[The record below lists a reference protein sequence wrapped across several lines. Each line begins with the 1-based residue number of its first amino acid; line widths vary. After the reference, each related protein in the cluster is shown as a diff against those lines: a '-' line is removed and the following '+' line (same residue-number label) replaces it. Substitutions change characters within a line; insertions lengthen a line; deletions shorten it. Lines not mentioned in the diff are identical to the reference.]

1 MEPRQAGRV
10 RAAPLPPPGR
20 GRGALV
26 IIAAVRPCS
35 FVDWPGR
42 LAAVVFTQGCNL
54 ACRYC
59 HNPAL
64 VPARA
69 ARRVAEGEV
78 IELLEARRGRLDG
91 VVVTGGEPTL
101 HAGLAAFLSR
111 VKARGFAVKLDTNG
125 TRPEVV
131 AALLMA
137 GLVDHLAVDLKA
149 LPPAAR
155 WLTGSDAQPV
165 GARRCLELALAA
177 GVEHEVRT
185 TLASP
190 VHDAAQLDGLASLAS
205 GAQRWA
211 VQRFRPGGHLD
222 EASGLAPPDEH
233 LLRAA
238 RRAAA
243 AHGVALRVR

>member
-1 MEPRQAGRV
+1 M
-10 RAAPLPPPGR
+10 
-20 GRGALV
+20 
-26 IIAAVRPCS
+26 IIAALRPCS

-64 VPARA
+64 LAARA
-69 ARRVAEGEV
+69 ARPVPEDEV
-78 IELLEARRGRLDG
+78 MALLVARRGRLDG
-91 VVVTGGEPTL
+91 LVVTGGEPTL
-101 HAGLAAFLSR
+101 QAGLAPFLAR
-111 VKARGFAVKLDTNG
+111 VKAGGFAVKLDTNG

-131 AALLMA
+131 AALLAA
-137 GLVDHLAVDLKA
+137 GLVDHLAIDLKA
-149 LPPAAR
+149 LPSAAR
-155 WLTGSDAQPV
+155 WLTGSDQQPF

-190 VHDAAQLDGLASLAS
+190 VHDAAHVEALAGWAV
-205 GAQRWA
+205 GAHRWA

-222 EASGLAPPDEH
+222 EGSGLAPPDEP
-233 LLRAA
+233 LLAA
-238 RRAAA
+238 LRHTAA
-243 AHGVALRVR
+243 AHGLTLRLR